1 MEYFRSYLEIKGR
14 TSRDV
19 PSHYRMT
26 SGHKQTDSH
35 GTAACDEL
43 TNLIIMTCLHRL
55 NIRTVLDK
63 ALDTVAEVLP
73 DTPRIEVDFCRHPA
87 RALALRMIFK

>member
-35 GTAACDEL
+35 GTAACEKS
-43 TNLIIMTCLHRL
+43 TNLILMACLHRL
-55 NIRTVLDK
+55 NIRTVFDK
-63 ALDTVAEVLP
+63 ALNTVNEVLP
-73 DTPRIEVDFCRHPA
+73 NTPRIEVAFCRHPA